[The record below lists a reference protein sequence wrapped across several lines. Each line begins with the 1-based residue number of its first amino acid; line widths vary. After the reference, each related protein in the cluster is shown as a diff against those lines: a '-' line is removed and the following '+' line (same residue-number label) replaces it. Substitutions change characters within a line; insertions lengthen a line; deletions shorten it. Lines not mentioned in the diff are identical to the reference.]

1 MRVIT
6 SNPILYKNKAIGKPI
21 SKGTFSNFGEPTMW
35 NPNQTAPA
43 PIMTTGSAPTSVV
56 PKETIATQSLG
67 TPIKT
72 KQSTFDWKN
81 TFTDIANIWNKPK
94 KAAPKKAASGGV
106 QAAQQV
112 PEQGM
117 TTTTKVL
124 IGVGGVVVL
133 GTIIYLI
140 TKK

>member
-35 NPNQTAPA
+35 NPNQTVPA
-43 PIMTTGSAPTSVV
+43 PIITTGSAPTSVV
-56 PKETIATQSLG
+56 PKETIATKSLG

-81 TFTDIANIWNKPK
+81 TFTDIANIFNKP
-94 KAAPKKAASGGV
+94 KAAPKKAVSRGV